1 MPSGS
6 SAFPGGW
13 IGGILEWVRASGLAP
28 GKRQQA
34 SAVHGLGLALSE
46 WACGE
51 HSSFTG
57 RSVRFQGGT
66 G

>member
-1 MPSGS
+1 M
-6 SAFPGGW
+6 
-13 IGGILEWVRASGLAP
+13 LEWGGASGLAP
-28 GKRQQA
+28 GDRQQA

-46 WACGE
+46 RACGE
-51 HSSFTG
+51 YSSFTG